1 MHAQL
6 SAPLSVTSFLSMVMA
21 YQSVKGT
28 RDIIPPESNA
38 WIHLEQHVRK
48 HMERAGYE
56 EIRTPMFEDTSVFTR
71 GIGEDTDIVGKEMYT
86 FTDKGGSS
94 LTLRPE
100 MTAPVMRA
108 WLQHS
113 LGERSMHSRL
123 YYIGPMF
130 RQERPQAG
138 RYRQFHQF
146 GFESIGLGTPECDTE
161 VIALASDIYTD
172 LGIPHVLKINSV
184 GDPESRVTYRAAL
197 QTYLRG
203 VEEHLTAESR
213 RRMETNPMRVLDS
226 KAPQD
231 REVTME
237 APHMLDFLG
246 EETRAHFDRVLLL
259 LDALKVSYVIDHR
272 LVRGLD
278 YYSRTAFEFVSDALG
293 AQDALGGGGRYDG
306 LAEQLGGRSTP
317 AVGFAAGI
325 ERLLLVLEKQGYA
338 VEQHVPLAFFIGMDD
353 VSRQWA
359 FEQTMAF
366 RRAGM
371 SAACDLAGRS
381 LKATLREAN
390 RQQARH
396 VVLAGESEMATQTA
410 TVKNMGQ
417 GTQES
422 VAFKDLVTYFAHL
435 IQ

>member
-1 MHAQL
+1 
-6 SAPLSVTSFLSMVMA
+6 MA

-28 RDIIPPESNA
+28 RDIFPPESSA
-38 WIHLEQHVRK
+38 WIHLEQRIRA

-56 EIRTPMFEDTSVFTR
+56 EIRTPMFEDTAVFAR
-71 GIGEDTDIVGKEMYT
+71 GIGEETDIVGKEMYT

-113 LGERSMHSRL
+113 IGERAMHTRL
-123 YYIGPMF
+123 YYIGAMF

-146 GFESIGLGTPECDTE
+146 GMESIGLGTPECDAE

-184 GDPESRVTYRAAL
+184 GDAGSRTSYRAAL
-197 QTYLRG
+197 QEYLRG
-203 VEEHLTAESR
+203 VEQRLSEESR
-213 RRMETNPMRVLDS
+213 RRMTTNPMRVLDS

-231 REVTME
+231 REATE
-237 APHMLDFLG
+237 GAPHMLDFLEG
-246 EETRAHFDRVLLL
+246 ETRAHFERVLAL

-306 LAEQLGGRSTP
+306 LAEMLGGKATP

-325 ERLLLVLEKQGYA
+325 ERLLLVLEKTGHA
-338 VEQHVPLAFFIGMDD
+338 VAPAGPLVFFLGMDD
-353 VSRQWA
+353 ASRQWA
-359 FEQTMAF
+359 FEQTMAS
-366 RRAGM
+366 RRAGIH
-371 SAACDLAGRS
+371 AACDLAGRS
-381 LKATLREAN
+381 LKATMREAN
-390 RQQARH
+390 RQQARY
-396 VVLAGESEMATQTA
+396 VVIAGESEMQTRMA

-422 VAFKDLVTYFAHL
+422 MAFDALIGYFATL
-435 IQ
+435 RT

>member
-1 MHAQL
+1 
-6 SAPLSVTSFLSMVMA
+6 MA

-28 RDIIPPESNA
+28 RDIFPPESSA
-38 WIHLEQHVRK
+38 WIHLEQRIRA

-56 EIRTPMFEDTSVFTR
+56 EIRTPMFEDTAVFAR
-71 GIGEDTDIVGKEMYT
+71 GIGEETDIVGKEMYT

-113 LGERSMHSRL
+113 IGERAMHTRL
-123 YYIGPMF
+123 YYIGAMF

-146 GFESIGLGTPECDTE
+146 GMESIGLATPECDAE

-184 GDPESRVTYRAAL
+184 GDAGSRTSYRTAL
-197 QTYLRG
+197 QEYLRG
-203 VEEHLTAESR
+203 VEQQLSEESR
-213 RRMETNPMRVLDS
+213 RRMTTNPMRVLDS

-231 REVTME
+231 REATE
-237 APHMLDFLG
+237 GAPHMLDFLEG
-246 EETRAHFDRVLLL
+246 ETRAHFERVLAL

-306 LAEQLGGRSTP
+306 LAEMLGGKATP

-325 ERLLLVLEKQGYA
+325 ERLLLVLEKTGHA
-338 VEQHVPLAFFIGMDD
+338 VAPAAPLVFFLGMDD
-353 VSRQWA
+353 ASRQWA
-359 FEQTMAF
+359 FEQTMAS
-366 RRAGM
+366 RRAGIH
-371 SAACDLAGRS
+371 AACDLAARS
-381 LKATLREAN
+381 LKATMREAN
-390 RQQARH
+390 RQQARY
-396 VVLAGESEMATQTA
+396 VVIAGESEMQTRMA

-422 VAFKDLVTYFAHL
+422 MAFDALIGYFATL
-435 IQ
+435 RT

>member
-1 MHAQL
+1 
-6 SAPLSVTSFLSMVMA
+6 MA

-28 RDIIPPESNA
+28 RDIFPPESSA
-38 WIHLEQHVRK
+38 WIQLEQRIRA

-56 EIRTPMFEDTSVFTR
+56 EIRTPMFEDTAVFAR
-71 GIGEDTDIVGKEMYT
+71 GIGEETDIVGKEMYT
-86 FTDKGGSS
+86 FADKGGAS

-113 LGERSMHSRL
+113 IGERAMHTRL
-123 YYIGPMF
+123 YYIGAMF

-146 GFESIGLGTPECDTE
+146 GMESIGLATPECDAE

-184 GDPESRVTYRAAL
+184 GDADSRRSYRTAL
-197 QTYLRG
+197 QEYLRG
-203 VEEHLTAESR
+203 VEQHLTEESR
-213 RRMETNPMRVLDS
+213 RRMTTNPMRVLDS

-231 REVTME
+231 REATE
-237 APHMLDFLG
+237 GAPHMRDFLAG
-246 EETRAHFDRVLLL
+246 ETLTHFERVLAL
-259 LDALKVSYVIDHR
+259 LDALNVSYLIDHR

-306 LAEQLGGRSTP
+306 LAEMLGGKPTP

-325 ERLLLVLEKQGYA
+325 ERLLLVLEKTGHA
-338 VEQHVPLAFFIGMDD
+338 TIPVVPLVFFLGMDD

-359 FEQTMAF
+359 FEQTMAC
-366 RRAGM
+366 RRAGIH
-371 SAACDLAGRS
+371 AACDLAGRS
-381 LKATLREAN
+381 LKATMREAN
-390 RQQARH
+390 RQQARY
-396 VVLAGESEMATQTA
+396 VVIAGESEMQTRMA

-417 GTQES
+417 GTQDS
-422 VAFKDLVTYFAHL
+422 MAFDALIGYFATL
-435 IQ
+435 RI